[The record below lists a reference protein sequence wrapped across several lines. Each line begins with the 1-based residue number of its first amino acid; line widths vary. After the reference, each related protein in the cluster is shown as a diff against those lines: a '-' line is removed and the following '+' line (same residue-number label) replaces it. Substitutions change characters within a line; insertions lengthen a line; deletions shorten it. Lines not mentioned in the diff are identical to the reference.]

1 MNFIPL
7 IFHYKIFLYP
17 FRVRLL
23 IKYILMKMR
32 ENYTTN
38 TSAHFNYEFKVK
50 YKVKIKNKSFHLD
63 MSLFFYLLNNYP
75 DRM

>member
-1 MNFIPL
+1 
-7 IFHYKIFLYP
+7 
-17 FRVRLL
+17 
-23 IKYILMKMR
+23 MKMR